1 MASQLSVGT
10 EVIVTPRMSQ
20 RRKAAEQD
28 QSLAEETPVERK
40 LELRAIPNDDETFTD
55 VTGFN
60 ENEAF
65 TETADFAGSVASVEV
80 TGSADVIETRNEI
93 INTGSTGLCEAP
105 QNLSGGLVVVP
116 TGIYVLDRTL
126 GGGLPLSSMVYFSA
140 DPRSM
145 SEIFFYEFT
154 QSRKTYYF
162 TTSRRPKYLRQDI
175 MNMNLDP
182 SNVIFVDIYS
192 EYYFT
197 SMGDMVDNLGNGHV
211 DSKIIEFTEYNLR
224 TILSESQGEEINI
237 IFDNFSF
244 FMNLNVNRGLL
255 KRLTNLL
262 YETTKETNSITYL
275 YALKG
280 SHDEQAEND
289 ILNSSDVIFDVDVE
303 RHPDK
308 LMNKLSIPK
317 IRGMSPKT
325 DVIKFNVSEGI
336 NIDTSKD
343 IA

>member
-1 MASQLSVGT
+1 MSSQLSVGT

-28 QSLAEETPVERK
+28 MSLEKETSVERK
-40 LELRAIPNDDETFTD
+40 LELCTIPGDSE
-55 VTGFN
+55 VLA
-60 ENEAF
+60 EN
-65 TETADFAGSVASVEV
+65 SVFPESV
-80 TGSADVIETRNEI
+80 GSAVFSGSTEVIETRNEI
-93 INTGSTGLCEAP
+93 VTGSNIVRNEVCPIPEKTPCGP
-105 QNLSGGLVVVP
+105 NIVP

-182 SNVIFVDIYS
+182 SNVTFVDIYS

-211 DSKIIEFTEYNLR
+211 DSKIIEYTEYNLR

-275 YALKG
+275 YSLKG
-280 SHDEQAEND
+280 SHNEQVEND

-317 IRGMSPKT
+317 IRGMSPNS

>member
-1 MASQLSVGT
+1 MSSQLSVGT

-20 RRKAAEQD
+20 RRRATEQD
-28 QSLAEETPVERK
+28 MPLAEASQVERK
-40 LELRAIPNDDETFTD
+40 IELRTVVQGSEMGDDPD
-55 VTGFN
+55 VFMGSMASTGVL
-60 ENEAF
+60 E
-65 TETADFAGSVASVEV
+65 
-80 TGSADVIETRNEI
+80 SADVLEASCEIETAVSNEAVATPK
-93 INTGSTGLCEAP
+93 N
-105 QNLSGGLVVVP
+105 NYGGPVIVP

-126 GGGLPLSSMVYFSA
+126 EGGLPLNSLVYFSA

-162 TTSRRPKYLRQDI
+162 TTARRPKYLRQDM

-224 TILSESQGEEINI
+224 NILSESHGEEINI

-244 FMNLNVNRGLL
+244 FMNLNVNPGLL
-255 KRLTNLL
+255 KRLINLL
-262 YETTKETNSITYL
+262 YETTKETKGITYL
-275 YALKG
+275 YSLKG
-280 SHDEQAEND
+280 SHNEQAEND
-289 ILNSSDVIFDVDVE
+289 ILNSSDVIFDVEVE
-303 RHPDK
+303 KHPDK

-317 IRGMSPKT
+317 IRGMAPKT
-325 DVIKFNVSEGI
+325 DIIKFNVSEGI
-336 NIDTSKD
+336 NIDTSRD

>member
-1 MASQLSVGT
+1 MSSKLSVGT

-20 RRKAAEQD
+20 RRKAAEKD
-28 QSLAEETPVERK
+28 MSLEEETPVERK
-40 LELRAIPNDDETFTD
+40 LELRAIPQDAE
-55 VTGFN
+55 VL
-60 ENEAF
+60 
-65 TETADFAGSVASVEV
+65 TETTDLSEPVGSAVVSGSTEIIDTGNDIVT
-80 TGSADVIETRNEI
+80 TGSDIVRNEVRQ
-93 INTGSTGLCEAP
+93 AP
-105 QNLSGGLVVVP
+105 QNTPCGPNIVP

-182 SNVIFVDIYS
+182 SNVTFVDIYS

-211 DSKIIEFTEYNLR
+211 DSKIIEYTEYNLR

-275 YALKG
+275 YSLKG
-280 SHDEQAEND
+280 SHNEQVEND

-317 IRGMSPKT
+317 IRGMSPNS